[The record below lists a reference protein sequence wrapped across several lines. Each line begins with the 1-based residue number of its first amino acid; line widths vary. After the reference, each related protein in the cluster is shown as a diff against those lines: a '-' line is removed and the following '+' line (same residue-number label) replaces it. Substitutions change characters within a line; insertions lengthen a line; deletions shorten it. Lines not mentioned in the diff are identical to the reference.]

1 VPGAATK
8 RDYYEVLGVDR
19 AATRDQIKH
28 AYRQLALKY
37 HPDKNK
43 DSGAA
48 AKFRELAE
56 AYAVLS
62 DDTKRKEYDT
72 TGHAGVSQRWS
83 AEDLMRDF
91 QFGDFFGGRFGD
103 LSGMFGDLFGRR
115 TRPGTGAV
123 RGVDLRYD
131 LDLTLEEA
139 ARGGEREIHVTRSE
153 KCARCGGSG
162 AKAGT
167 KPVAC
172 PDCGGTG
179 QKQDVKTKKDMRLV
193 TLTTCMR
200 CQGRGQIVESPCA
213 LCQGSGYQFVPHV
226 LKVRIPPGVDD
237 GMMIR
242 LSGQGEANANGG
254 PPGDLLIRPH
264 LRRHPTFERHG
275 DDLYMAHSVSFPDAA
290 LGRKLRVTGLGGEA
304 LQVAIPAGIQSGTA
318 LRLSGKGMPKV
329 GGKGK
334 GDLFVVVEV
343 RTPTDLT
350 DRERSLLQEYGSYN
364 SLDHQKICRMTR
376 SLTRRRL
383 EEARCTCLPSDEYQ
397 ITAECRLR

>member
-1 VPGAATK
+1 MPGAGTK

-19 AATRDQIKH
+19 TATRDQIKH
-28 AYRQLALKY
+28 AYRQLALKH
-37 HPDKNK
+37 HPDKNR
-43 DSGAA
+43 DPEAA
-48 AKFRELAE
+48 AQFRELAE

-83 AEDLMRDF
+83 PDDLMRDF

-103 LSGMFGDLFGRR
+103 LSGIFGDFFGRR
-115 TRPGTGAV
+115 SRPGAGAI

-153 KCARCGGSG
+153 KCTPCGGSG

-167 KPVAC
+167 KPLSC
-172 PDCGGTG
+172 PDCKGTG

-193 TLTTCMR
+193 TLTTCAR
-200 CQGRGQIVESPCA
+200 CQGRGQIVESPCD
-213 LCQGSGYQFVPHV
+213 LCQGNGYQFVPHT

-242 LSGQGEANANGG
+242 LSGQGETNANGG

-275 DDLYMAHSVSFPDAA
+275 DNLYMVQAVTFPDAA
-290 LGRKLRVTGLGGEA
+290 LGKKLRVHGLGGEA
-304 LQVAIPAGIQSGTA
+304 LQVLVPAGTQSGTA
-318 LRLSGKGMPKV
+318 LRLNGKGMPKV

-350 DRERSLLQEYGSYN
+350 ERERVLLRELAMLQQPQSP
-364 SLDHQKICRMTR
+364 
-376 SLTRRRL
+376 
-383 EEARCTCLPSDEYQ
+383 EAPPH
-397 ITAECRLR
+397 I